1 MITKE
6 DVLKAIDIIEE
17 YQKQQMQK
25 VIELEKNLEINK
37 DTRSILILG
46 LSTREI
52 NCLESEGITTIGE
65 LLAYDKGN
73 LRRIRNLG
81 EKSFTNINKKLK
93 DFGIDTSKVAWR

>member
-17 YQKQQMQK
+17 YQQQERRK
-25 VIELEKNLEINK
+25 IKELEITK

-46 LSTREI
+46 LRTREI

-81 EKSFTNINKKLK
+81 EKSFTNIIKKLK
-93 DFGIDTSKVAWR
+93 DIGIDTSKVSWR